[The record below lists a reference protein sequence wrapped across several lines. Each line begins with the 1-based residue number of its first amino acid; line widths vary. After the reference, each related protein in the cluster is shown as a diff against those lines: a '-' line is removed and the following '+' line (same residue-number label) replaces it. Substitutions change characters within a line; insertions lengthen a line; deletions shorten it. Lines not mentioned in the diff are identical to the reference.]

1 MPINFDHTPTGVL
14 TLLAPASGNWT
25 LQLPAADGS
34 ANTPLMTNG
43 AGVLSFGSITGSGS
57 FVKDTSPT
65 IVTPTIASFLNAT
78 HTHQNAAGG
87 GTLDASAIAA
97 GTMAAARLG
106 SGSAS
111 SSTVLLGDSSWAQ
124 ISNAQIATSAAIA
137 LSKLAVDPLA
147 RANHTGTQ
155 AESTI
160 TNLVTDLAA
169 KEATANKGVAG
180 GYASLDGSGK
190 VPTSQLPATGGGGL
204 AYLGLWNANTNS
216 PSLSSGSSTTAGQF
230 YKVSVAGTTALDG
243 ISDWA
248 VGDWVISDGSAWE
261 KIDNTDL
268 VSSVFGRTGAITATN
283 GDYTAS
289 NITNVAAGNI
299 SSTDVQAALNQLDS
313 IKQATITGGAT
324 TIVSSN
330 LTVSRA
336 LVSDGSG
343 KVAVATTTATEI
355 GYVNGVTSAIQ
366 TQLNAKVDNS
376 HVYAFS
382 DLSGS
387 VAASQMP
394 ALTGDVTTTA
404 GTVATT
410 IAAHAVTVGK
420 LAQAG
425 AYSVLGNNTS
435 GTADIT
441 AVAASAAGFAVLT
454 AANAGAQRTALGLA
468 IGTDVQAYSA
478 STTLLGNTTTG
489 TGSTI
494 VLAGSPTITT
504 PTIASFTNAT
514 HNHQNAAGGGTLD
527 AAAIGSGT
535 IATARLP
542 QDLTTT
548 GAPVFGS
555 LAVGTSNTVSGTAAM
570 AQGQN
575 NTADALYSLAGGGYA
590 TTRSIIGA
598 VTRAS
603 GKFATLG
610 DAQVGNYI
618 FRRQSTSGTGVV
630 LTSDAASPS
639 TNNQL
644 ILPNNSSFAFTIT
657 IAGHRTDA
665 ADRAMYRFTGLLTRD
680 ASAGTTTLQNYTKET
695 FYESDATWDVAL
707 TADTTNGGLTITCTG
722 AAAKTISWVARAQTV
737 EVTN

>member
-1 MPINFDHTPTGVL
+1 
-14 TLLAPASGNWT
+14 
-25 LQLPAADGS
+25 
-34 ANTPLMTNG
+34 
-43 AGVLSFGSITGSGS
+43 
-57 FVKDTSPT
+57 
-65 IVTPTIASFLNAT
+65 
-78 HTHQNAAGG
+78 
-87 GTLDASAIAA
+87 
-97 GTMAAARLG
+97 MAAARLG
-106 SGSAS
+106 SGSPGS
-111 SSTVLLGDSSWAQ
+111 TTVLLGSSAWSQ
-124 ISNAQIATSAAIA
+124 ISDAQIASSAAID

-190 VPTSQLPATGGGGL
+190 VPTSQLPSSAVGGL
-204 AYLGLWNANTNS
+204 SYLGLWDANANS
-216 PSLSSGSSTTAGQF
+216 PTLSSGSSTTAGEF
-230 YKVSVAGTTALDG
+230 YKVSTAGTTTLNG
-243 ISDWA
+243 ISEWA
-248 VGDWVISDGSAWE
+248 IGDWVISDGTAWE

-268 VSSVFGRTGAITATN
+268 VASVFGRTGAVVAVG

-289 NITNVAAGNI
+289 QITNVAAGNI
-299 SSTDVQAALNQLDS
+299 ASLNVQSAINELDTE
-313 IKQATITGGAT
+313 KQATITGAAT
-324 TIVSSN
+324 TVTSFN
-330 LTVSRA
+330 LTFNRAVISNGTGKIAVS
-336 LVSDGSG
+336 
-343 KVAVATTTATEI
+343 ATTDTEL
-355 GYVNGVTSAIQ
+355 GYVSGVTSAIQ
-366 TQLNAKVDNS
+366 TQLNAKVDSS

-394 ALTGDVTTTA
+394 ALTGDVTTSA
-404 GTVATT
+404 GAVATT

-420 LAQAG
+420 MAQAA
-425 AYSVLGNNTS
+425 AYTVLGNNTS

-441 AVAASAAGFAVLT
+441 AVAASVAGFAVLT

-494 VLAGSPTITT
+494 VMSGSPTITT
-504 PTIASFTNAT
+504 PTIASFANANHT
-514 HNHQNAAGGGTLD
+514 HQNSAGGGTLD

-548 GAPVFGS
+548 GAPVFGA

-575 NTADALYSLAGGGYA
+575 NTADALYSSAGGGYA

-598 VTRAS
+598 QARAS
-603 GKFATLG
+603 GKFSTLG
-610 DAQVGNYI
+610 DAQVGDYI

-630 LTSDAASPS
+630 LTSDASSPS

-644 ILPNNSSFAFTIT
+644 ILPNNSSFSFVLTVV
-657 IAGHRTDA
+657 GHRTDA
-665 ADRAMYRFTGLLTRD
+665 ADRAMYRFTGLLIRD
-680 ASAGTTTLQNYTKET
+680 ASAGTTTLSNYSRET
-695 FYESDATWDVAL
+695 FYESDAAWDVAL
-707 TADTTNGGLTITCTG
+707 AADTTNGGLTITCTG
-722 AAAKTISWVARAQTV
+722 AAAKTISWVARVQTV